1 MGEQVGGGVVGRGLA
16 LTLPVVPVPVLVPV
30 LNPDAKHRQL
40 VPASRKSVSQSQ
52 TASSFS
58 LLCL

>member
-1 MGEQVGGGVVGRGLA
+1 VDQA
-16 LTLPVVPVPVLVPV
+16 SA
-30 LNPDAKHRQL
+30 NHRQL

-58 LLCL
+58 LL